1 MRKFLAALTLL
12 VLPATLLAQGGR
24 GERGG
29 RGFGPGR
36 MGNPVQI
43 VLQHGSELNLTADQ
57 VTKLEAVASKLEE
70 SNKPL
75 VADLQ
80 KQRTEGQR
88 PQAMTEQQREQM
100 RGVMEKLRANRED
113 AQKQVAA
120 ILTQQ
125 QNEQLRS
132 FRPERIKG
140 SERPGGRGGR
150 GAFGTAAQRNP
161 VQSILE
167 HRSELSLSADQV
179 SKLESISRTLEQKN
193 QPILAKLQQGH
204 QAGVRPQE
212 LTEAQRTEMRTA
224 METLREN
231 TKASVEQARSVLSK
245 EQQQKLKAIR
255 PDRREHRGAKGL
267 GQRPR

>member
-36 MGNPVQI
+36 MGNPVEV
-43 VLQHGSELNLTADQ
+43 VLQHRSELNLTAEQ
-57 VTKLEAVASKLEE
+57 VTKLEAVASKLKE

-75 VADLQ
+75 MAELQ
-80 KQRTEGQR
+80 KRRTEGQR
-88 PQAMTEQQREQM
+88 PQDMTEQQREQM
-100 RGVMEKLRANRED
+100 RDVMEKVRANRED

-132 FRPERIKG
+132 FRSERAERFERG
-140 SERPGGRGGR
+140 QRPGGRGGFA
-150 GAFGTAAQRNP
+150 GAEQRNP

-167 HRSELSLSADQV
+167 HRSELSLSTDQA
-179 SKLESISRTLEQKN
+179 SKLESIARALEQKN
-193 QPILAKLQQGH
+193 QPILQKLQQGR
-204 QAGVRPQE
+204 QRGVRPGD
-212 LTEAQRTEMRTA
+212 LTEAQRTELRNA
-224 METLREN
+224 METLHEN
-231 TKASVEQARSVLSK
+231 TKASLEQARSVLTK
-245 EQQQKLKAIR
+245 EQLDKLKMLR
-255 PDRREHRGAKGL
+255 PEKHSGRGA
-267 GQRPR
+267 RPGSR